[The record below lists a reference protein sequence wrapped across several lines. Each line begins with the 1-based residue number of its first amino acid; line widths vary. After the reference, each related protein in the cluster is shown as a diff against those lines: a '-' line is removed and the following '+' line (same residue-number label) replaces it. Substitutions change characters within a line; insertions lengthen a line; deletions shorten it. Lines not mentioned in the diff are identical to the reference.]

1 MLEYKIFREARRKLK
16 LSLICHCSN
25 WTLRLIHMW
34 TKALYSALFEI
45 SQNAAICYDI
55 LQFQPLYY
63 RWRSVSFSIVAG
75 EFESLVPQV
84 HQNYNEHSPSLW
96 HNPVSIPLPPL
107 GSAAQ
112 CTHLIEK
119 GGLPPPTL
127 KGEDKRGSG
136 WGIAFGAPT
145 FPSEHTQKLH
155 LQGMTFFSLFF
166 FFPDDGIGGKWR
178 NSASGQAI
186 WKVNGIHD
194 R

>member
-1 MLEYKIFREARRKLK
+1 MKLCFSTVFFLSQNFHWHKYLYHEIKKEMLEYKIFREARRKLK

-55 LQFQPLYY
+55 LHFQPPYY

-96 HNPVSIPLPPL
+96 HNPVSIPLPPS
-107 GSAAQ
+107 GAQ
-112 CTHLIEK
+112 
-119 GGLPPPTL
+119 PN
-127 KGEDKRGSG
+127 
-136 WGIAFGAPT
+136 A
-145 FPSEHTQKLH
+145 HT
-155 LQGMTFFSLFF
+155 S
-166 FFPDDGIGGKWR
+166 
-178 NSASGQAI
+178 
-186 WKVNGIHD
+186 
-194 R
+194 